1 MTQMA
6 LSLVPWPSRARSTS
20 TVAGPCFS
28 ISTRQPSC
36 GDAYTREIAAAWQ
49 ETETVPP
56 ATVQVLTTGIAESV
70 AVTVVADPVERGVV
84 GVVAEVAE
92 LVDVGVSDGSSDG
105 STEALVAGVGTTGV
119 GVDVAVA
126 ALSLSETWGAER
138 MFVDVP
144 SSKAATA
151 RQTTK
156 LVIAV
161 ARTHEAAATP
171 AMRRRDLFTT

>member
-1 MTQMA
+1 
-6 LSLVPWPSRARSTS
+6 
-20 TVAGPCFS
+20 VAGPRFS

-56 ATVQVLTTGIAESV
+56 VTVQVLTTGIAEGV
-70 AVTVVADPVERGVV
+70 EVTVVADPVERGVV
-84 GVVAEVAE
+84 RVVAGVAE

-105 STEALVAGVGTTGV
+105 STGALVAGIGAWTTGV

-171 AMRRRDLFTT
+171 AMRRRDLFTTGQS

>member
-1 MTQMA
+1 VT
-6 LSLVPWPSRARSTS
+6 
-20 TVAGPCFS
+20 GPRFS

-36 GDAYTREIAAAWQ
+36 GDAYTREISATWQ

-56 ATVQVLTTGIAESV
+56 VTVQVLTTGIAEGV
-70 AVTVVADPVERGVV
+70 GVTVVADPVERGVV
-84 GVVAEVAE
+84 RVVAGVAE
-92 LVDVGVSDGSSDG
+92 LVDVGVSDGSPDG
-105 STEALVAGVGTTGV
+105 STEALVAGIGVWTTGV

>member
-1 MTQMA
+1 MA
-6 LSLVPWPSRARSTS
+6 VSLVPWPTLRKSTS
-20 TVAGPCFS
+20 TLSGPRLS
-28 ISTRQPSC
+28 ISTRHPSC
-36 GDAYTREIAAAWQ
+36 GDAYTSEIAAAWQ

-56 ATVQVLTTGIAESV
+56 VTVQVLTTGIAEGV
-70 AVTVVADPVERGVV
+70 EVTVVADPVERGVV
-84 GVVAEVAE
+84 RVVAGVVE

-105 STEALVAGVGTTGV
+105 STEALVAGIGVWTTGV

>member
-1 MTQMA
+1 
-6 LSLVPWPSRARSTS
+6 
-20 TVAGPCFS
+20 VAGPRFS

-36 GDAYTREIAAAWQ
+36 GDAYTREIPAAWQ

-56 ATVQVLTTGIAESV
+56 VTVQVWTTGIAGGVE
-70 AVTVVADPVERGVV
+70 VTVVADSVERGVV
-84 GVVAEVAE
+84 RVVAGRVE
-92 LVDVGVSDGSSDG
+92 LEDVGVSDGSCDG
-105 STEALVAGVGTTGV
+105 STEALVTGVGVSTTGV
-119 GVDVAVA
+119 GLDVAVA

-156 LVIAV
+156 LVITV

-171 AMRRRDLFTT
+171 AIRRRDLLTT